1 MTTAHSRDNARIVV
15 GIDGSPSSEGALH
28 WAVEEARIRGA
39 ALEIIHAWHS
49 GLPGLVPD
57 RPDDDFQQHS
67 RSVLDTAVSGLP
79 EGGSSLDIDTR
90 SVKGH
95 PAAVLIDASA
105 DAALVVVGS
114 HGHGGVAGSVLGSV
128 SQRVASHARCPVVIV
143 RWE

>member
-1 MTTAHSRDNARIVV
+1 MTTAHSRGNARIVV
-15 GIDGSPSSEGALH
+15 GIDGSASSERALH

-39 ALEIIHAWHS
+39 DLEIIHAWHG
-49 GLPGLVPD
+49 GLPGLIPD
-57 RPDDDFQQHS
+57 QPDEVFQRHS

-79 EGGSSLDIDTR
+79 EGAASLVIDTR
-90 SVKGH
+90 PVKGH
-95 PAAVLIDASA
+95 PAAVLVDASA
-105 DAALVVVGS
+105 DAELVVVGS